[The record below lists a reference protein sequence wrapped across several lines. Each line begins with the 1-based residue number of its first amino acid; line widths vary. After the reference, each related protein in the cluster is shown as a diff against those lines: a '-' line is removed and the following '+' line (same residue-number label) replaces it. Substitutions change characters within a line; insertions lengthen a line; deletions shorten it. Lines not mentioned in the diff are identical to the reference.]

1 MKDTRNIILSIFT
14 FLTIIMLSNIS
25 FAASTATYYDNGN
38 PSSITVDEGTIR
50 YYESGNVSSITTE
63 GGTAS
68 YNEDGS
74 IISIVGTPSI
84 SLDEAK
90 AEFDNLKKQQS
101 NTNTANTNTANT
113 VTNDTQQVTEN
124 MPSTGVENYI
134 YIFIAI
140 AVIGVVFAAFKY
152 VSLKKDLK

>member
-1 MKDTRNIILSIFT
+1 MRDTRNIILSIFT
-14 FLTIIMLSNIS
+14 FLTIIVLSNIS

-101 NTNTANTNTANT
+101 NTNTANT

>member
-1 MKDTRNIILSIFT
+1 MRKSNLIKIVSILLISLMVMLFT
-14 FLTIIMLSNIS
+14 TTVN
-25 FAASTATYYDNGN
+25 AAEE
-38 PSSITVDEGTIR
+38 VDL
-50 YYESGNVSSITTE
+50 
-63 GGTAS
+63 
-68 YNEDGS
+68 YNEL
-74 IISIVGTPSI
+74 T
-84 SLDEAK
+84 LDNSNTA
-90 AEFDNLKKQQS
+90 
-101 NTNTANTNTANT
+101 NTNTNTGNANTNTANT

>member
-1 MKDTRNIILSIFT
+1 MRDTRNIILSIFT

-101 NTNTANTNTANT
+101 NTNTANT

>member
-1 MKDTRNIILSIFT
+1 MRDTRNIILSIFT
-14 FLTIIMLSNIS
+14 FLTIIVLSNIS
-25 FAASTATYYDNGN
+25 FAASTGTYYDNGN

-101 NTNTANTNTANT
+101 NTNTANT